1 METRTVKLRTKKGKI
16 LTLHNVKMLD
26 RWISGIDKFNVPV
39 VINLEDIAEMLPET
53 RYYDKPL
60 NDKNL
65 INEEWEKWMEYKN
78 MPKQEQWNELKILVS
93 ATHFTETD
101 KDLFLKLIKEYSN
114 GL

>member
-1 METRTVKLRTKKGKI
+1 
-16 LTLHNVKMLD
+16 
-26 RWISGIDKFNVPV
+26 
-39 VINLEDIAEMLPET
+39 
-53 RYYDKPL
+53 
-60 NDKNL
+60 
-65 INEEWEKWMEYKN
+65 MEYKN